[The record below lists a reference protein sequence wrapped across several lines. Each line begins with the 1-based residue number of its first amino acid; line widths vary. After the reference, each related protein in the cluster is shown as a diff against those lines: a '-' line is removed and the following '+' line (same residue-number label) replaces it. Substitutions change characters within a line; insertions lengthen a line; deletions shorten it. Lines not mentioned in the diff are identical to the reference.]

1 MHQLHQWISSGS
13 DKHRCRILK
22 VDIGFSQTQL
32 VCLSHI
38 SQMENKIGN
47 HSSEDNFV
55 CEIPN
60 GNMCPENGG
69 QRVTFSWKA
78 YHNRARIV

>member
-1 MHQLHQWISSGS
+1 MDRSGS

-22 VDIGFSQTQL
+22 ADIGFSQTQL
-32 VCLSHI
+32 VCLSQI
-38 SQMENKIGN
+38 SQNKIGN

-69 QRVTFSWKA
+69 RRVTFSWKT
-78 YHNRARIV
+78 YHNRLIELC